1 MLRFITL
8 LNFLKNFQT
17 YKETSNISVLSNRN
31 TSNTGS
37 QIFRELCLS
46 RKSNYVN
53 KARTSLRLE
62 VRNKIGP
69 KSLPSFFVRLA
80 FLTSLTLA
88 LIYKTISRV
97 EPIGLGRLGQE
108 HDCVIELA

>member
-1 MLRFITL
+1 MFYYTFKFFKKFPNLQRDI
-8 LNFLKNFQT
+8 QH
-17 YKETSNISVLSNRN
+17 SVLSNRN

-69 KSLPSFFVRLA
+69 KSLPSFFLRLA
-80 FLTSLTLA
+80 FFTSLTLA